1 MQSREIWS
9 GVTYALAAS
18 MIQEGLMDM
27 GFETASGVYETVWSG
42 KGLGY
47 AFQTPEGW
55 NTDDQYRSL
64 SYMRPL
70 AVWAMQWAL
79 SQPTSYWQEQ
89 TRPEV

>member
-64 SYMRPL
+64 SYMRPRL
-70 AVWAMQWAL
+70 YGL
-79 SQPTSYWQEQ
+79 CNGHYRSQHPRREQ
-89 TRPEV
+89 TGLR